1 MRNTAR
7 QTRANRTITID
18 FQNEATYFQLLG
30 DGKAFLECVLAFV
43 LALGFQLKHKTTC
56 SGGGCLTRHSHYV
69 RIRLGGIT
77 IWRIQCTTC
86 KAVFT
91 ILPHFVLRYRQM
103 RPEVARD
110 ALLATHGGLSLELC
124 AVLYHISPMALYRLV
139 CAFGHHSL
147 VTVLTRCGLP
157 LPTYFLADEKHSRCL
172 TGKVYLPTIVCGRVL
187 WHLGYTKAASTAAFT
202 QSYREFQQAA
212 LQQEPL
218 YRVRG
223 ILTDGFD
230 STTSS
235 MRTLF
240 PGARLGNCL
249 RHAINKLPSKLVAI
263 ASPVRKALRSQFHTL
278 LYRARQRKGLRVFA
292 LGQRLRHFVDHV
304 TTTAGAAN
312 GQRVRRWV
320 QEKKAGWYTVLADPQ
335 MPVTSTLLDQAHN
348 AIERKLF
355 AMKGFHHPKGS
366 QQMFLRGLAHLHNL
380 VPYQRRAQHAGQ
392 CGVEVEGGTVPTRDW
407 FLNLQILTSGGF
419 R

>member
-1 MRNTAR
+1 MGKATK
-7 QTRANRTITID
+7 QTRENRTVTVD
-18 FQNEATYFQLLG
+18 FRDEATYFQLLG
-30 DGKAFLECVLAFV
+30 DGKAFLECVLAFL
-43 LALGFQLKHKTTC
+43 LALGFQLKHKATC
-56 SGGGCLTRHSHYV
+56 DGRGCLTRHSHYV
-69 RIRLGGIT
+69 RVRLGGVT
-77 IWRIQCTTC
+77 IWRIQCTRC

-91 ILPHFVLRYRQM
+91 VLPHFVLRYRQM
-103 RPEVARD
+103 RPEVARN
-110 ALLATHGGLSLELC
+110 ALLATHGGLSLALC
-124 AVLYHISPMALYRLV
+124 AVIYHISPMALYRLV
-139 CAFGHHSL
+139 CAFGRQSL

-157 LPTYFLADEKHSRCL
+157 LPTYVLADEKHSHCL
-172 TGKVYLPTIVCGRVL
+172 TDKVYLPTIVSGRVL
-187 WHLGYTKAASTAAFT
+187 WHLGYSASKSAVAFT
-202 QSYREFQQAA
+202 ESYGQFQRVAS
-212 LQQEPL
+212 QQEPS

-230 STTSS
+230 STVKS

-249 RHAINKLPSKLVAI
+249 RHAINKLPAKLVAI
-263 ASPVRKALRSQFHTL
+263 ASPVRQALRSQFHTL

-292 LGQRLRHFVDHV
+292 LGQRLRRFADHV
-304 TTTAGAAN
+304 ATMAGTAN
-312 GQRVRRWV
+312 GERVRRWF
-320 QEKKAGWYTVLADPQ
+320 QEKKAGWYAVLADPQ
-335 MPVTSTLLDQAHN
+335 MPATSTLLDQAHN

-366 QQMFLRGLAHLHNL
+366 QQTFLTGLAHLYNL

-407 FLNLQILTSGGF
+407 FLNIQILTSGGF